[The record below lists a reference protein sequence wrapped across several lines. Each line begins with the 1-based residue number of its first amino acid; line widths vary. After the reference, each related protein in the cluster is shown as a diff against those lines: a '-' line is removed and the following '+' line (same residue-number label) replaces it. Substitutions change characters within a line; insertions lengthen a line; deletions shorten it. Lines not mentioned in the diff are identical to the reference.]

1 MNELANSVLISV
13 DNKNTAKGSQL
24 QARLTDEVGA
34 MLQTESFTGS
44 VLSQTISNSQ
54 SLSAATEKYGIT
66 EGKAQLINEIL
77 KKDSRHTF
85 EDLAKLTI
93 NELNLLMNSGAYTP
107 DNISSV
113 GSASDKAYI
122 GQEKAKAAAIAH
134 AGLSD
139 SDVSYFET
147 DMDTE
152 NGIMV
157 YEVEFKCGGYEYE
170 YDINALTGEIVKYS
184 REKDDDYFSVQT
196 PSDTQ
201 NQQSASGAGNSS
213 GTQNQQSASSAGSSS
228 DTSQSQNTSL
238 PQAKISADEAKEI
251 ALAHASVAASEA
263 AYIKV
268 DTDYDDGRLIYEV
281 EFVVKSIEY
290 EYEIDADSGNILDF
304 DREIDD

>member
-1 MNELANSVLISV
+1 
-13 DNKNTAKGSQL
+13 
-24 QARLTDEVGA
+24 
-34 MLQTESFTGS
+34 
-44 VLSQTISNSQ
+44 
-54 SLSAATEKYGIT
+54 
-66 EGKAQLINEIL
+66 
-77 KKDSRHTF
+77 
-85 EDLAKLTI
+85 
-93 NELNLLMNSGAYTP
+93 MNSGAYTP

-170 YDINALTGEIVKYS
+170 YDINALTSEIVQYS

-201 NQQSASGAGNSS
+201 NQQSTSGVGN
-213 GTQNQQSASSAGSSS
+213 SS

>member
-1 MNELANSVLISV
+1 M
-13 DNKNTAKGSQL
+13 
-24 QARLTDEVGA
+24 R
-34 MLQTESFTGS
+34 
-44 VLSQTISNSQ
+44 SNSN
-54 SLSAATEKYGIT
+54 AA
-66 EGKAQLINEIL
+66 
-77 KKDSRHTF
+77 
-85 EDLAKLTI
+85 
-93 NELNLLMNSGAYTP
+93 
-107 DNISSV
+107 DN
-113 GSASDKAYI
+113 
-122 GQEKAKAAAIAH
+122 
-134 AGLSD
+134 
-139 SDVSYFET
+139 
-147 DMDTE
+147 
-152 NGIMV
+152 
-157 YEVEFKCGGYEYE
+157 EYE
-170 YDINALTGEIVKYS
+170 YDINALTSEIVQYS

-201 NQQSASGAGNSS
+201 NQQSTSGVGN
-213 GTQNQQSASSAGSSS
+213 SS